1 MRTLIFFGLL
11 VLGLVYST
19 FATGCSAVSKG
30 AEHAADVIIDCTVDE
45 LANVKP
51 VASAMVPELLDGD
64 LEWKEVESVAIG
76 AGTRVG
82 GCLLRHLHDL
92 IPKPAGFVGVPSQA
106 ELALANFRNA
116 THTTAKFRTA
126 SGAL

>member
-1 MRTLIFFGLL
+1 MRSILFFGLL
-11 VLGLVYST
+11 VLGLVYTT

-30 AEHAADVIIDCTVDE
+30 AKHAAGAVIDCTVDE

-51 VASAMVPELLDGD
+51 VASAMVPELLEGE
-64 LEWKEVESVAIG
+64 LEWKDVETVAIG
-76 AGTRVG
+76 AGTSVG

-92 IPKPAGFVGVPSQA
+92 IPKPPGFVGIPSQA
-106 ELALANFRNA
+106 ELALSNFREA
-116 THTTAKFRTA
+116 TGTTAKYRTA